1 MVDDY
6 ISRLSSFFP
15 NKSNTEKNNSTNN
28 TEVVKEVTV
37 PNPKE
42 ESTPLNSQDE
52 YTPSNLNHVQA
63 TYTLNNL
70 NKKRIA
76 NENVAIEN
84 NKIDKHEQSGK
95 QNFDSDSS
103 YNLMMQQMFSLTSK
117 SESPKSEIEEMI
129 EEMLRLLEKSA
140 VERVITKIIEQRG
153 IELEK
158 DDVLTMS
165 INRDGIFAIDAEKTV
180 INDKTGDDVKILC
193 SAIEGD
199 LNNVTTKDGEI
210 FGEWLIGRIADEMD
224 IDLEKLDDS
233 FSFKISFEFKRN
245 LELDLNE
252 ILHAHLTKDID
263 DSEKSTTTE

>member
-28 TEVVKEVTV
+28 TEVTKDTV
-37 PNPKE
+37 APNPKE

-52 YTPSNLNHVQA
+52 YTPSNLNHVKA
-63 TYTLNNL
+63 TYTLNDL

-76 NENVAIEN
+76 NENIAIEN

-95 QNFDSDSS
+95 RNSEISTMIDIS
-103 YNLMMQQMFSLTSK
+103 QMFSLTSK

-129 EEMLRLLEKSA
+129 EEMLKLLEKSA

-165 INRDGIFAIDAEKTV
+165 INRDGKFAIDAEKTV
-180 INDKTGDDVKILC
+180 INGKTGDDVKILC
-193 SAIEGD
+193 AAIEGD

-210 FGEWLIGRIADEMD
+210 FGEWLIGRIADEMN
-224 IDLEKLDDS
+224 IDLEKLDES

-252 ILHAHLTKDID
+252 ILHAHITKDID
-263 DSEKSTTTE
+263 DAEESTTTE